1 MKLLLRLLLVLA
13 LVALT
18 AFSIALGAY
27 RAFSHEEL
35 VAIVRCE
42 KLNRPGEFLLEVT
55 PMEDE
60 IPGITQRYEMAGD
73 QWSIGGDVLKWEP
86 WLAFAGLKS
95 RHKLTRL
102 SSRYWTAQAEMTQPR
117 KDYDLNGGT
126 SPVWRWFYS
135 SGTPLPFIDAVYG
148 NAAYVPVQPGRRW
161 GVYVT
166 HSGYFIRLL
175 S

>member
-1 MKLLLRLLLVLA
+1 MKILFRLLSFVTFVAIAAFVL
-13 LVALT
+13 
-18 AFSIALGAY
+18 ALGAY

-35 VAIVRCE
+35 VAVVRCE
-42 KLNRPGEFLLEVT
+42 KQGGPGEFLLEIT

-60 IPGITQRYEMAGD
+60 IPGITQRYPMVGD

-102 SSRYWTAQAEMTQPR
+102 SSRYWTAQAEMSQPR
-117 KDYDLNGGT
+117 KAYDLNGGT
-126 SPVWRWFYS
+126 SPLWRWFYD
-135 SGTPLPFIDAVYG
+135 SGTPLPFVDAVYG
-148 NAAYVPVQPGRRW
+148 NAAYVPVRSGQRW

-166 HSGYFIRLL
+166 HSGYFIRSL
-175 S
+175 